1 MKSSR
6 MKKILAVILCLT
18 LGLST
23 NMMTMAESVNS
34 PAVESVQEDPAG
46 SGKEQTVE
54 NAALQTTSVE
64 NTETEA
70 VPPTEAPAPTEAPT
84 TEATPAPTEAAVPE
98 VTAEPTEV
106 PLEEATPVPTETSTP
121 EVTAEPTEMPVEETT
136 PVPTEEAKPEVT
148 DEPTEGVEI
157 QENQS
162 AEEQKIDL
170 NSMTVEEIY
179 AYLSQIGSDGEYISE
194 WNTLS
199 EEKLNDLVEYIT
211 QKSISGEITVDNSN
225 GAVNFAEAAPLVMG
239 TSGISDMST
248 TFAARLVQR
257 SSVFNVSDMEEVEGV
272 ELSKELI
279 NYDAETG
286 IGELQLEAFVT
297 GKVEVEQKSIPT
309 DIILVL
315 DQSGSM
321 ANTFGTRERYNVLS
335 GYRNQTA
342 WEYAKNNS
350 IYAKATEGYAEVS
363 IDEPECIGKDY
374 NPYSNISYSEL
385 YSGRNKPYYYQDT
398 DGKYY
403 ELNIER
409 DWNWWYR
416 YTISYTKNGHKNI
429 LIDGKQDDNA
439 NFLVYTYEEKYLY
452 TYRYL
457 ETDGQEITKQS
468 EGANGEPPFPLY
480 IKERENLTALDSLAN
495 AVENFVGSVQKN
507 ARETGADHRIA
518 IVGFASR
525 AETYHNTEILTG
537 VEITQGSR
545 MPTEGSRYSPTGYE
559 QNGVQYGSNNYNTAC
574 VNALQNSIN
583 GSASIQN
590 AINALT
596 AYGGTQTDHGVN
608 MAGDIFNAQSETI
621 KQQYETGDRKKVV
634 IVFTDGKP
642 TGNGSSWSDSVANSA
657 VSSAKSLKD
666 NNTTVY
672 SVGIFKNADGRII
685 KNWQGNPTPKATD
698 DTNQFMHLLSSNYPK
713 AEGTD
718 WWEHGSMADLKPV
731 ENPNEDTGD
740 YCSYFL
746 SANDSEGL
754 NNVFQSISEEIGGAD
769 ISLNSTTV
777 LNDVLS
783 DYFKL
788 PEGITE
794 EDIKIYTAECIS
806 VEENRYI
813 FDDSFVEYSGADVE
827 IDDKT
832 INVSG
837 FDYSVNY
844 VGLRNGQAGGKKLIV
859 QIPIQL
865 DNDATFGG
873 NNIPTNQ
880 PTSGLYDE
888 TGVTCYGNF
897 EKPVVNVPVDYQFT
911 VKDQTIHLTTAADLT
926 QIPDYANGYTPNGI
940 NNKFVTIEYTL
951 SDSSGDKVGTFSI
964 PAGVTAENG
973 TWTWENGKNAN
984 PSGLTECTDYSLTC
998 TVNPIADPTQTKFG
1012 IVAKETKLDPQKAT
1026 VHVLIPE
1033 ISCSDTTVFIHDV
1046 VLLAERYDS
1055 DSISWVDKNKD
1066 HTNSNVITT
1075 EPSVT
1080 VTPEYVSGTP
1090 LPAAGDYRPEE
1101 DSDFNLKVMA
1111 GGINI
1116 TENCH
1121 IIPQKVEHTADCI
1134 RTDGIEAE
1142 HDFTIHVVAGSIQ
1155 INKKLLGKVNT
1166 KLEGNPVFTFRIVY
1180 QGQDGSTQTF
1190 YRTIEF
1196 EDDDKDSGSAE
1207 ILKGLPRGTYTVTE
1221 LTTQKFKFNKLEI
1234 EDSTT
1239 CKATKEYNSVK
1250 FEIGESIDGSK
1261 EPLGKTAAV
1270 TFTNE
1275 KDGPSTNTDTD
1286 VVVNRF
1292 VFDEASNSWTVQQIW
1307 NPGEDQTI
1315 TNPKAGQTS
1324 SSGDNQ

>member
-54 NAALQTTSVE
+54 NVALQTTSVE

-70 VPPTEAPAPTEAPT
+70 PTP
-84 TEATPAPTEAAVPE
+84 EATPAPTETAVPE

-106 PLEEATPVPTETSTP
+106 PVEEATPVPTETPTP
-121 EVTAEPTEMPVEETT
+121 EVTAEPTEAPVEETT
-136 PVPTEEAKPEVT
+136 PVPTEEATPEET
-148 DEPTEGVEI
+148 EEPTEGVEI

-239 TSGISDMST
+239 ANGVTNMAA

-257 SSVFNVSDMEEVEGV
+257 SSAFNVSDMEEVEGV

-279 NYDAETG
+279 NYNAETG

-321 ANTFGTRERYNVLS
+321 ANTFGTGERYNVLS
-335 GYRNQTA
+335 NYENQTA
-342 WEYAKNNS
+342 YDYAKENT
-350 IYAKATEGYAEVS
+350 IYAKTAEEYVEVKVERHELEKQY
-363 IDEPECIGKDY
+363 IEH
-374 NPYSNISYSEL
+374 SNVEYSEL
-385 YSGRNKPYYYQDT
+385 YRGKNKPYYYYEELDAQ
-398 DGKYY
+398 YY
-403 ELNIER
+403 KLDIEQKG
-409 DWNWWYR
+409 NWITGYT
-416 YTISYTKNGHKNI
+416 YTISYIKNGQ
-429 LIDGKQDDNA
+429 KQPLVNGESNNNA
-439 NFLVYTYEEKYLY
+439 NFPVYTYEEAYEYKYSY
-452 TYRYL
+452 TN
-457 ETDGQEITKQS
+457 TDGKLITAQS
-468 EGANGEPPFPLY
+468 TGATGQPPFTLY
-480 IKERENLTALDSLAN
+480 LRKSGQLTALDSLAN
-495 AVENFVGSVQKN
+495 AVENFVGSVQEN
-507 ARETGADHRIA
+507 AKETGADHRIA
-518 IVGFASR
+518 IAGFASD
-525 AETYHNTEILTG
+525 ASTYFNTEILTG
-537 VEITQGSR
+537 VDIIPGEKLEYQNNNWKR
-545 MPTEGSRYSPTGYE
+545 QYSLSGYV
-559 QNGVQYGSNNYNTAC
+559 QKGIQYKSNGYSSAC
-574 VNALQNSIN
+574 ENALQNSIS

-596 AYGGTQTDHGVN
+596 AYGGTQTDHGVQ
-608 MAGDIFNAQSETI
+608 MAYDIFDAQTENI
-621 KQQYETGDRKKVV
+621 KQQYEDGQRNKVV
-634 IVFTDGKP
+634 VVFTDGEP
-642 TGNGSSWSDSVANSA
+642 TGNGSSWSNSVANDA
-657 VSSAKSLKD
+657 VEAAKKLK
-666 NNTTVY
+666 NSNTTVY
-672 SVGIFKNADGRII
+672 SVGIFDDANGRVVD
-685 KNWQGNPTPKATD
+685 WYGQPTPEAND
-698 DTNQFMHLLSSNYPK
+698 RTNMFMHLLSSNYPN
-713 AEGTD
+713 AQSYSD
-718 WWEHGSMADLKPV
+718 SWQHGSIADLKPI
-731 ENPNEDTGD
+731 ENPTESTGD
-740 YCSYFL
+740 YSSYFL

-783 DYFKL
+783 DYFEL
-788 PEGITE
+788 PEGTKK
-794 EDIKIYTAECIS
+794 EDIKVYTENCTS
-806 VEENRYI
+806 VEENQYT
-813 FDDSFVEYSGADVE
+813 FDSSPKEYTGAHVE
-827 IDDKT
+827 IVGKT

-837 FDYSVNY
+837 FDYSANY

-897 EKPVVNVPVDYQFT
+897 AKPVVNVPVDYQFT

-973 TWTWENGKNAN
+973 TWTWENGKKAN

-1026 VHVLIPE
+1026 VHVLIPG